1 MKNDK
6 YIELSQIKYIF
17 KNNLELTSECTTSV
31 N

>member
-17 KNNLELTSECTTSV
+17 KNNLELTSECTSV